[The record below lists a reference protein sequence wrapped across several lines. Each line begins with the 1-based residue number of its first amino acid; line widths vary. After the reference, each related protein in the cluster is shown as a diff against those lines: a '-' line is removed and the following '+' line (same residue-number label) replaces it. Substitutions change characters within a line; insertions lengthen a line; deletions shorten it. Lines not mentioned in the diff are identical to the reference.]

1 MTMSFQ
7 KVRDSFINHG
17 EEFRVL
23 FSQLSERTAV
33 HAYLITGEKG
43 TGKRTLARLM
53 GETLLCSSAAGK
65 PCGTCRNCMLIEKD
79 EHPNVIVIE
88 KGKPIAPGIKK
99 DRNTIPVEDIREMI
113 RLCGVCST
121 DGNMHVVTVFDADR
135 MTPQAQNCLL
145 KTLEEPPP
153 DTCIILVT
161 DHTESLLTT
170 VISRCRILRI
180 RAWDDQ
186 YILSVLNDRGVPA
199 ERAREAVA
207 ASNGSVGKALELS
220 SDEIYW
226 KLREEVLKCFFDVTS
241 RSDVLKIS
249 NQWKDRKQETE
260 EIFSILESYVKRMT
274 ESRFGEKKTDL
285 SFLPEQWQRFSEKA
299 SKEKFVLLMET
310 ITNAKRQ
317 LQFSTN
323 FQAVLEKIIFVFMG
337 EGNLWLQ

>member
-1 MTMSFQ
+1 MTMNIHN
-7 KVRDSFINHG
+7 VRDSFISHG

-23 FSQLSERTAV
+23 FSQLADRTAV

-43 TGKRTLARLM
+43 TGKHTLARLM
-53 GETLLCSSAAGK
+53 GKTLLCTSETTK
-65 PCGTCRNCMLIEKD
+65 PCGSCRNCMLVEKD

-88 KGKPIAPGIKK
+88 KGNPIAPGIRK

-113 RLCGVCST
+113 RLCGIRPT
-121 DGNMHVVTVFDADR
+121 DGSMHVVMVFDAEK

-153 DTCIILVT
+153 DTYIILVT
-161 DHTESLLTT
+161 DPTASLLTT

-180 RAWDDQ
+180 KAWDDD
-186 YILSVLNDRGVPA
+186 YILSVLKDRGIPS
-199 ERAREAVA
+199 EHAREAVT

-220 SDEIYW
+220 SDESYW
-226 KLREEVLKCFFDVTS
+226 KLRDEVLKCFFDTTS

-249 NQWKDRKQETE
+249 NQWKDRKPEAE
-260 EIFSILESYVKRMT
+260 EIFSILESFVKRIT
-274 ESRFGEKKTDL
+274 ESRFCKSKTDL

-299 SKEKFVLLMET
+299 GRENFVLLMET
-310 ITNAKRQ
+310 ISSARRQ

-337 EGNLWLQ
+337 EGNVWLQ